1 MWWGALIG
9 IIPVCNSGD
18 SPFRAEFLTGHG
30 QSDLVISVQ
39 LCQISRIK
47 GKDEFFKLII
57 FVRRNGQG
65 RTFDNSLLCAVCKTA
80 ERLVDSVSQ
89 HIIDPCLNYASIL
102 INADKYVDNKNFCL
116 VRPDRRAPAA
126 RDMLLNAADIIKP
139 HLGKR
144 FWRRC
149 LYRIARH
156 CGQRIIYGFG
166 RFLALARLACCL
178 CVTRRNLRIGKVL
191 QHATGS

>member
-1 MWWGALIG
+1 SAEVAATHSIDSIISALRPYRLIASDRPVRQIWARQAKLRGQRVMWWGALIG

-30 QSDLVISVQ
+30 RSDLVISVQ

-47 GKDEFFKLII
+47 GKDEFFQLII
-57 FVRRNGQG
+57 FVGRNGQG

-126 RDMLLNAADIIKP
+126 RDMLLN
-139 HLGKR
+139 
-144 FWRRC
+144 
-149 LYRIARH
+149 
-156 CGQRIIYGFG
+156 
-166 RFLALARLACCL
+166 
-178 CVTRRNLRIGKVL
+178 
-191 QHATGS
+191 